1 MKARLISH
9 LNDDFIRHN
18 LIFFIGSIIVAVLNY
33 LYHPIMSRMLSIED
47 FGEVQ
52 VLFSILSLVGVPLG
66 IFNIIALNLYTNKNS
81 YQSPV
86 VQQFSLLTAYVA
98 GITTVLLLAAAP
110 FIAST
115 LQLSSSVEIL
125 LVACAVAVSAIT
137 IFGRSYLQ
145 ATHRFAI
152 TSIANAIGA
161 GGKLLVAMLL
171 VYIGFGVTGAIGGF
185 FIASALS
192 FLYVRHYAKEYIAF
206 PTLRKLSLTP
216 ELKKEIGFGF
226 IVLCGTGLI
235 TFLTMADVIFA
246 KYLFSPEDAGLY
258 SGISVVGRV
267 VLFLTASI
275 TGVLLT
281 HVRMSATT
289 AENHT
294 YLKKGLLLTA
304 LIGGPALLI
313 FILAPKLVVGTL
325 VGASYTNQSSLLP
338 LLSTYIFLVSLI
350 NVSINYSIALRQK
363 YVITIG
369 IFGIL
374 CTILFV
380 FLLPKTPLGLVQ
392 SFDISSALTLA
403 LCLYTNFKKTPP
415 TTHHDPILAQQQ

>member
-1 MKARLISH
+1 MKNRIISH

-33 LYHPIMSRMLSIED
+33 LYHPIMSRMLSVED

-66 IFNIIALNLYTNKNS
+66 IFNIIALNLYTNNNS

-98 GITTVLLLAAAP
+98 GITTVLLLVTAP
-110 FIAST
+110 LIAST
-115 LQLSSSVEIL
+115 LQLSSGVEIL
-125 LVACAVAVSAIT
+125 LVACAIAVSAIT

-281 HVRMSATT
+281 HVRMSAST

-313 FILAPKLVVGTL
+313 FILAPILVVSIL
-325 VGASYTNQSSLLP
+325 VGVSYTTQSSLLP

-350 NVSINYSIALRQK
+350 NVSINYGIALRQT
-363 YVITIG
+363 YVIFIG

-374 CTILFV
+374 CTVLLV
-380 FLLPKTPLGLVQ
+380 LLLPKTPMGLIQ
-392 SFDISSALTLA
+392 SFCISSTLTLI
-403 LCLYTNFKKTPP
+403 LCLYNNFKENIHKN
-415 TTHHDPILAQQQ
+415 HE